1 MNYERI
7 SAHCSNIAAATIEA
21 EQSHFNT
28 HEMISEIRH
37 NKDAEYKFDY
47 KTYAEKF
54 AIEEA
59 SEEEGKKRGRK
70 AANA

>member
-28 HEMISEIRH
+28 HEMLHEVRQH
-37 NKDAEYKFDY
+37 KDEEYKFTY

-54 AIEEA
+54 ALEEP
-59 SEEEGKKRGRK
+59 EEEKKKLRLRNK
-70 AANA
+70 